1 MINFSFNIKTIKKD
15 TNRSIFEIE
24 PLYPGY
30 GVTIGNSLRR
40 VLLSSIEGA
49 AITQVKIRNVASEF
63 TTIPGVKEDT
73 LEITLNLKKIKLSL
87 NSEES
92 QKIEI
97 KESGEK
103 EIKAGD
109 IKTPPQVEII
119 NKDLHIASLTQKNAK
134 LEMEMTVEKGL
145 GYVLAE
151 KLKQEK
157 SDVGV
162 VYLDAIFT
170 PVQKVAFT
178 VENTMFEKRADYN
191 KLKID
196 VETDGSIKPEEVFE
210 KALSVLIDY
219 LNSIQKSFG
228 VKIKGKKKAEK
239 EGEKNLALEDL
250 KISDRTLKLLNE
262 AGIKS
267 LEGLLRKKEKSITE
281 IKGMGEKAV
290 KEIKKKLKSKDLE
303 LK

>member
-210 KALSVLIDY
+210 KALSVLIDH

-290 KEIKKKLKSKDLE
+290 KEIKRKLKSKDLE